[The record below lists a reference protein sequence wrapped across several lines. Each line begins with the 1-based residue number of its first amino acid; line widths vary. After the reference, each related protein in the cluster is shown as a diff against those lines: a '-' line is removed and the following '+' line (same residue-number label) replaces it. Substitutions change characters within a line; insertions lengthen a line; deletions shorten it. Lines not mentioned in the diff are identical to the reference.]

1 MFFLCYNNIGDT
13 MNNKKLEKFLDYLR
27 YQRNYSENTITNYQ
41 NDIEEF
47 LVFINKE
54 GIKDFTK
61 VTYSDIRFYLTD
73 LYNKKFS
80 RNTVS
85 RKLSSLRSFYKYLL
99 SEGDINDNPF
109 SLVSSPKKEMI
120 LPKFLYY
127 EELEKLFKV
136 PNIKTPLGQRD
147 LLILE
152 ILYATG
158 IRVSELVNIKIKDI
172 DFYNKTIDIV
182 GKGNKER
189 YVSFGAYCQDILEKY
204 INDGRIKLLKGND
217 TDILLLNNNGKGLTT
232 RGIRLILDKLINQAA
247 INTNVTPHMIRHTFA
262 THMLN
267 EGADLLTVQELLG
280 HANLSTTQVYT
291 HVTDEHLRSV
301 YLNCHP
307 RAKLK

>member
-1 MFFLCYNNIGDT
+1 MD
-13 MNNKKLEKFLDYLR
+13 KKLKKFLDYLR
-27 YQRNYSENTITNYQ
+27 YQKNYSNYTIINYQ

-47 LVFINKE
+47 LIFINKE
-54 GIKDFTK
+54 GVKDFTK

-73 LYNKKFS
+73 LYNKKYS

-99 SEGDINDNPF
+99 SEGDISDNPF
-109 SLVSSPKKEMI
+109 LLVSSPKKEMI

-136 PNIKTPLGQRD
+136 PNVKNSLGQRD

-172 DFYNKTIDIV
+172 DFYNKTIDVV

-189 YVSFGAYCQDILEKY
+189 YVSFGVYCQDILEKY
-204 INDGRIKLLKGND
+204 INDGRIKLLKGNNTD
-217 TDILLLNNNGKGLTT
+217 TLLLNNNGKGLTT
-232 RGIRLILDKLINQAA
+232 RGVRLIIDKLINKAS
-247 INTNVTPHMIRHTFA
+247 INTNVTPHIIRHTFA

-307 RAKLK
+307 RAKFK

>member
-1 MFFLCYNNIGDT
+1 MD
-13 MNNKKLEKFLDYLR
+13 KKLEKFLNYLN
-27 YQRNYSENTITNYQ
+27 YQKNYSEHTIINYK

-47 LVFINKE
+47 ILFINKE
-54 GIKDFTK
+54 NIKNLIK
-61 VTYSDIRFYLTD
+61 VTYSDIRFYLMD
-73 LYNKKFS
+73 LYNRKYS
-80 RNTVS
+80 RNSVS

-99 SEGDINDNPF
+99 SEGDISDNPF
-109 SLVSSPKKEMI
+109 SLVSSPKKETL

-127 EELEKLFKV
+127 EELDKLFK
-136 PNIKTPLGQRD
+136 TPDTNKSLGQRD

-158 IRVSELVNIKIKDI
+158 IRVSELVNIKINDI
-172 DFYNKTIDIV
+172 DFYNKTIDII

-189 YVSFGAYCQDILEKY
+189 YVSFGEYCEDILNKY
-204 INDGRIKLLKGND
+204 LKDGRLKLLKDNKND
-217 TDILLLNNNGKGLTT
+217 YLLLNNNGKGLTD
-232 RGIRLILDKLINQAA
+232 RGVRLIIDNLINKASLD
-247 INTNVTPHMIRHTFA
+247 TNVTPHMIRHTFA

-307 RAKLK
+307 RAKKSK